1 MDTSFRRPGSG
12 AALRPAL
19 LRPTPLLVLLAVLL
33 GVLTACGGAAGAD
46 PGVATLQSPGATDAS
61 PTPTPDPQ
69 QAAIDYARCMRD
81 HGIDMPDPQ
90 VDSSGGGLKV
100 RISGPTDKS
109 KVDASKLTAAQ
120 SACQHFLAN
129 AMEGKGK
136 QLTPEDQ
143 DKLIAFAR
151 CMREH
156 GVDMPDPDFSNGG
169 VTFGVGGPGEGK
181 LDPGSATFQ
190 AAQRACDSLQP
201 GDGPKT
207 TTGGGGTD
215 TGPTTNSNSDAGV
228 QQ

>member
-1 MDTSFRRPGSG
+1 MDTFPRRPGP
-12 AALRPAL
+12 AVARPPAR
-19 LRPTPLLVLLAVLL
+19 LRPTPLFALLAVLL
-33 GVLTACGGAAGAD
+33 GLLAACGQATGAD
-46 PGVATLQSPGATDAS
+46 PGVATLQSPGVADAS
-61 PTPTPDPQ
+61 PSPTPDPQ
-69 QAAIDYARCMRD
+69 QAAIDYARCMRE

-100 RISGPTDKS
+100 RISGPADKS
-109 KVDASKLTAAQ
+109 KVDAAKLTAAQ
-120 SACQHFLAN
+120 SACQHFLSN
-129 AMEGKGK
+129 AMQDKGK

-169 VTFGVGGPGEGK
+169 VTFGVGGPGDPK
-181 LDPGSATFQ
+181 LDPDSATFQ
-190 AAQRACDSLQP
+190 QAQRACDSLQP

-207 TTGGGGTD
+207 TTGGGAD
-215 TGPTTNSNSDAGV
+215 TGPTTNSDSDPGV